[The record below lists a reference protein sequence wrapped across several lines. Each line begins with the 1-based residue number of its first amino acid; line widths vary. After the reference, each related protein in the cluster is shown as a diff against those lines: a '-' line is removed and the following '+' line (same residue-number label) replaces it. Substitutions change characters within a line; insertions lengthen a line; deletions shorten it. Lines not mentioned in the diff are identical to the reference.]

1 MGLTQFYLEVTWMM
15 LTRWSTF
22 IFVGNEC
29 LGGIEAVFIWN
40 IILFVLWGWFGERN
54 NHSFN
59 GWRYLF

>member
-40 IILFVLWGWFGERN
+40 TILCLMVMV
-54 NHSFN
+54 
-59 GWRYLF
+59 WREE

>member
-1 MGLTQFYLEVTWMM
+1 MM

-54 NHSFN
+54 NQSFN